1 MNYVVINQNL
11 LKVLQI
17 FTILVVCCI
26 MLNSIVLAEPNN
38 DSELEVVDDVDLSR
52 YLGLWYEIG
61 LIPVWFQNGC
71 AGGTTAEYSL
81 LKDGVVNVVNRCCT
95 EDGKVKEA
103 KGRAWVVDKKIPAK
117 LKVSFVS
124 LLGLWFFKGHYWI
137 IDLDPDCQY
146 AVVGHPSRDLGWI
159 LSRTPTLSEKVLQ
172 GIAERLTANGYDFS
186 RFKMTNQ
193 TEISCSPATQDK

>member
-1 MNYVVINQNL
+1 MNATINHSLIKL
-11 LKVLQI
+11 LPCFTVLFGLSFFLI
-17 FTILVVCCI
+17 SLV
-26 MLNSIVLAEPNN
+26 SAEPDNKK
-38 DSELEVVDDVDLSR
+38 ELAVVDNVDLSR
-52 YLGLWYEIG
+52 YLGRWYEIG
-61 LIPVWFQNGC
+61 LIPVWFQKGC

-81 LKDGVVNVVNRCCT
+81 FKEGVVNVVNRCCT

-103 KGRAWVVDKKIPAK
+103 KGRAWVVDKKHPAK

-124 LLGLWFFKGHYWI
+124 LLGWWLFKGDYWI
-137 IDLDPDCQY
+137 IDLDPDYKY

-159 LSRTPTLSEKVLQ
+159 LSRTPTLPAEVLQ

-193 TEISCSPATQDK
+193 TESGCHSARHK